1 MIVSM
6 KKLLV
11 LGTEKNRKAILE
23 KLQEIGVVHVVPAS
37 TEEVKGHVDTL
48 EQQEQV
54 ARAISILQS
63 FPLEKE
69 SAETLPE
76 NVVNDIVS
84 WYNTTQKY
92 QEEKNELHKR
102 KEALSM
108 WGTFSTSQWDELKKN
123 GVHLQFVK
131 VPAKQLSQLD
141 AQKIAYKKQ
150 VGKDVFAAVLSHK
163 EQYKLPD
170 CARLLKIKKGTV
182 ELDLEIQQLQHQEDE
197 LKAKLQQASVYLP
210 LLLKEQQALQNEQ
223 LFCAVEHQLL
233 CEQDVFALKG
243 YIPEKQVE
251 MLQKEMQSVTAGII
265 VEEVSGE
272 DDPPTLIQNP
282 KWVQSVVD
290 LVKLYASP
298 GYKEWDTSSSIYLA
312 FTVFFA
318 MIVGDAGYGCIL
330 LAIMLGLTGKLK
342 SSEAGQRVYR
352 LMLTLSVGCIV
363 FGAISGNWFAIQMS
377 EDNPLKQFQILGTS
391 ESEEQNLNN
400 MMMLSVYVGA
410 VHLSCAR
417 LIQIIRVFPSVFW
430 INQLGWL
437 IMMWGAIAKI
447 LWKNDAGLTALL
459 VGAVLAVLFASK
471 HRNIFMRFLLGLLDL
486 LGITQNFADILSYL
500 RLFALGLASTVMA
513 KIFNDLGMQVREV
526 SPSVG
531 PVLMVLV
538 IFMGHTINIVL
549 AVMGGF
555 IHGLRL
561 NFLEFYRYCFEGTGY
576 DYKPFAKKAQV

>member
-1 MIVSM
+1 M

-11 LGTEKNRKAILE
+11 LGTGKNRKAILE

-54 ARAISILQS
+54 ARAISILRS
-63 FPLEKE
+63 FPETKE

-84 WYNTTQKY
+84 WHNTIQKY
-92 QEEKNELHKR
+92 QEEQNELHKR

-108 WGTFSTSQWDELKKN
+108 WGTFSISQWDELKKH
-123 GVHLQFVK
+123 GVQLQFVK

-150 VGKDVFAAVLSHK
+150 VGKDIFAAVLSHK

-170 CARLLKIKKGTV
+170 CARRLTIKKGTV
-182 ELDLEIQQLQHQEDE
+182 ELDLEIQQLQHKQDE
-197 LKAKLQQASVYLP
+197 LKEKLQQANVYLP

-223 LFCAVEHQLL
+223 MFCAVESQLL

-251 MLQKEMQSVTAGII
+251 ILQKEMQSVTAGIV
-265 VEEVSGE
+265 VEEVSGD

-282 KWVQSVVD
+282 KWVQSIVD

-352 LMLTLSVGCIV
+352 LMLTLSIGCIV

-377 EDNPLKQFQILGTS
+377 DDNPLKQFQILGTS

-417 LIQIIRVFPSVFW
+417 LIQIVRVFPTTFW

-486 LGITQNFADILSYL
+486 FGITQNFADILSYL

-526 SPSVG
+526 SPTVG

-549 AVMGGF
+549 AIMGGF